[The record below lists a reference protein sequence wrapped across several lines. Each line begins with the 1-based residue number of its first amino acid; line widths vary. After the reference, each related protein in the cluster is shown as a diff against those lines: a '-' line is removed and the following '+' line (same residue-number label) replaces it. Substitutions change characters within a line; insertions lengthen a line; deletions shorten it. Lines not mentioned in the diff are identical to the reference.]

1 MLKKLLD
8 DTNHQKTF
16 RINLA
21 IGDQSVLLE
30 VLCFFLWK
38 LQYSDA
44 YSLYASKSFQWLTEA
59 FRRHK
64 KDTT

>member
-1 MLKKLLD
+1 MDLKFKLSL
-8 DTNHQKTF
+8 
-16 RINLA
+16 
-21 IGDQSVLLE
+21 
-30 VLCFFLWK
+30 FFLWK

-44 YSLYASKSFQWLTEA
+44 YSLYASKSLKWLTEA